1 MASES
6 TRKLILWGALAL
18 TLLAVIWVEDEPEME
33 EPIETIRPA
42 KRVAGNASGTAKS
55 HESLPVEQLGK
66 RAFSAEADDIFAVTS
81 WEPKRP
87 PAGSGA
93 SSPFG
98 AEQLIVRPAAPA
110 PAPAPT
116 APPLQFKYLGRVSEG
131 QKTRIFLTQL
141 DKNHVAAVGERIDDK
156 YRVDRIR
163 EDAIEL
169 TYLPL
174 GIKQTL
180 LINDKNPGRIQ

>member
-18 TLLAVIWVEDEPEME
+18 TLLAVIWVEDEPEIE
-33 EPIETIRPA
+33 TPIEAIRPA
-42 KRVAGNASGTAKS
+42 KPVTGDAAGTAKS

-66 RAFSAEADDIFAVTS
+66 RSFSAEADDIFAVTS

-87 PAGSGA
+87 PAGSA
-93 SSPFG
+93 SSSPFG
-98 AEQLIVRPAAPA
+98 AQQLIARPVA

-116 APPLQFKYLGRVSEG
+116 APPLQLKYLGRVSDG

-141 DKNHVAAVGERIDDK
+141 DKNHVAAVGERIDGK
-156 YRVDRIR
+156 YRVDKIR